1 MHIGVHAPTSS
12 TTTGRKKAAGGRG
25 DNGYPALIIENRIH
39 FTTLTHPLCST
50 LINEG
55 THVPHMIHNPGVF
68 VRLLLFAILLLPSLR
83 SARNGRAD

>member
-25 DNGYPALIIENRIH
+25 DNGYPAFIENRIH

-68 VRLLLFAILLLPSLR
+68 VRLLLIAILLLPSLR
-83 SARNGRAD
+83 SARNGRADC